1 MLASRKKK
9 SKKSPVRRSVKPKSI
24 KSSRSKTVR
33 PAKPKSIK
41 SSRSVKPK
49 KTRPANI
56 ARATGTGNGIS
67 SIMESTKMISKEIKT
82 ISKIFIDNHRIL
94 ESTKTMISTLSNT
107 MQYIDKHSKQ
117 ITLLEN
123 ESQKI
128 QASLMQLNQKAD
140 SVKTSGGI
148 NENIEKRLADIEK
161 ESNFAQVKETMAECL
176 ENTKTSA
183 QTLEKISASLNNT
196 DKIESKLDSNSKMLE
211 DVGKLLQSHAQEQ
224 GGMDKNIESEI
235 SEKISTISR
244 EVAGLREQ
252 IRGVSETQKT
262 DELTEYVGSM
272 AQKQKFSWVF
282 QQN

>member
-1 MLASRKKK
+1 
-9 SKKSPVRRSVKPKSI
+9 
-24 KSSRSKTVR
+24 
-33 PAKPKSIK
+33 
-41 SSRSVKPK
+41 
-49 KTRPANI
+49 
-56 ARATGTGNGIS
+56 
-67 SIMESTKMISKEIKT
+67 MISKEIKT

-183 QTLEKISASLNNT
+183 QTLEKISASLELN
-196 DKIESKLDSNSKMLE
+196 
-211 DVGKLLQSHAQEQ
+211 
-224 GGMDKNIESEI
+224 KNDMQ
-235 SEKISTISR
+235 R
-244 EVAGLREQ
+244 R
-252 IRGVSETQKT
+252 
-262 DELTEYVGSM
+262 
-272 AQKQKFSWVF
+272 
-282 QQN
+282 

>member
-107 MQYIDKHSKQ
+107 GCS
-117 ITLLEN
+117 TLTNIPNRLRYWKMIPKN
-123 ESQKI
+123 SSI
-128 QASLMQLNQKAD
+128 FNAAQKAD
-140 SVKTSGGI
+140 LVS
-148 NENIEKRLADIEK
+148 ELADIF
-161 ESNFAQVKETMAECL
+161 SNALVFVFSRH
-176 ENTKTSA
+176 SA
-183 QTLEKISASLNNT
+183 IVSFTCA
-196 DKIESKLDSNSKMLE
+196 KLDSFSISANLFSIFSLIPP
-211 DVGKLLQSHAQEQ
+211 DVFT
-224 GGMDKNIESEI
+224 ES
-235 SEKISTISR
+235 
-244 EVAGLREQ
+244 A
-252 IRGVSETQKT
+252 
-262 DELTEYVGSM
+262 
-272 AQKQKFSWVF
+272 F
-282 QQN
+282 